1 MENTFC
7 ETYPTVFSC
16 SYNSPVKTRT
26 DLIKVNSNDGICIYS
41 DNILLAIILF
51 ALWMTFAIAT
61 FMQIFL
67 IIRKSI
73 YSICC
78 IAKYYLT
85 SKLMFFSSFP
95 PSFIHSWSISNLW
108 EKYFHCWFV
117 CVFRLEGENV
127 FNFTKCIKFWL

>member
-1 MENTFC
+1 MLGDFIKYGFNVIYSMTTDGKTGMENTFC

-16 SYNSPVKTRT
+16 SYNNPVKTRT
-26 DLIKVNSNDGICIYS
+26 DIIKVNSNDGICIYS

-73 YSICC
+73 YSTCC

-85 SKLMFFSSFP
+85 SKLNFFLPFLP
-95 PSFIHSWSISNLW
+95 VL
-108 EKYFHCWFV
+108 YTV
-117 CVFRLEGENV
+117 GL
-127 FNFTKCIKFWL
+127 